1 MIAIYKWGFP
11 HPPSSSDHEISPPM
25 DDSSFIPGE
34 NKEVGDIWFA
44 GLTSNRSKFL
54 KPQSM
59 YYINTLAVLPEYQR
73 IGLGMALMK
82 GVLEVAD
89 QEGMGAYVE
98 ASSKGL
104 GLYRK
109 FGFEEVGRLEVDCG
123 RFVEEAGY
131 PGEERCFVTVA
142 MVRKARAEHL

>member
-1 MIAIYKWGFP
+1 MSKWGFP

-25 DDSSFIPGE
+25 DDSSLIPGE

-44 GLTSNRSKFL
+44 GLTLNRSRFH

-59 YYINTLAVLPEYQR
+59 YYMNTLAVLPEYQR
-73 IGLGMALMK
+73 MGLGIALMK
-82 GVLEVAD
+82 SVLEVAD

-109 FGFEEVGRLEVDCG
+109 CGFKEVGRLEVDCG
-123 RFVEEAGY
+123 RFVEEEGG
-131 PGEERCFVTVA
+131 PGEERRFVTVA
-142 MVRKARAEHL
+142 MVREAGAGYL